1 MKFSARSRSAG
12 AQDAHLVPDATSRA
26 HRFARALCLA
36 LAALH
41 NARRRA
47 ISVAWSGGRK
57 RRPTAAAAR
66 HVSSPRSLG
75 RPVETLGTHAFT
87 ATLLGTAARARAGA
101 CSVDRGRQ
109 DGQRRAAGRASR
121 LGLALLRCRGRFARR
136 RFRRVHTKSRDLWV
150 VYTLGSEAVRV
161 EGREKENMPDP
172 AGGLRRATG
181 DKVGQASSG
190 EKDLR
195 SISLDKPR
203 KLHLP
208 TSGIQGKGE
217 RGTVV
222 VMGNYTSPGSS
233 AMLRLIVR
241 SKPVFHASRCVS
253 LYG

>member
-1 MKFSARSRSAG
+1 MY
-12 AQDAHLVPDATSRA
+12 V
-26 HRFARALCLA
+26 
-36 LAALH
+36 
-41 NARRRA
+41 
-47 ISVAWSGGRK
+47 
-57 RRPTAAAAR
+57 
-66 HVSSPRSLG
+66 
-75 RPVETLGTHAFT
+75 
-87 ATLLGTAARARAGA
+87 
-101 CSVDRGRQ
+101 
-109 DGQRRAAGRASR
+109 
-121 LGLALLRCRGRFARR
+121 
-136 RFRRVHTKSRDLWV
+136 
-150 VYTLGSEAVRV
+150 LGSEAVRV

-172 AGGLRRATG
+172 AGGLRKRATG

-195 SISLDKPR
+195 SISLDKSG

-222 VMGNYTSPGSS
+222 VVGNYTSPGSS